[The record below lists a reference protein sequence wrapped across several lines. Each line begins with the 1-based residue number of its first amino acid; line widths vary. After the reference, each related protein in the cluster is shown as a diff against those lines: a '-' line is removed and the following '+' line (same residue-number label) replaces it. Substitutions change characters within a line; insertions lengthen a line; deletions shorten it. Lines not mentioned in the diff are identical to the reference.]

1 MATETLASPSARFIA
16 DRHRGWRWAPVRWAV
31 RAGLA
36 LRLKLET
43 RKS

>member
-1 MATETLASPSARFIA
+1 MLAAHHASAYRYIA
-16 DRHRGWRWAPVRWAV
+16 DRHRGWRWAPMRVAV

-43 RKS
+43 RKP